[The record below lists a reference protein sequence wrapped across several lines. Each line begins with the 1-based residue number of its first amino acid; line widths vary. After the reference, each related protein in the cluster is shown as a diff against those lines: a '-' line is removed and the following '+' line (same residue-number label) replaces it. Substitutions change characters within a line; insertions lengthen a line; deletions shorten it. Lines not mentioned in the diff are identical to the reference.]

1 MGTIGATVVLNIIK
15 TMKRITVGHEQIS
28 GLTYLSVLLAQVD
41 SITQAY
47 LNMVG
52 TIGATISI
60 TQAYL
65 NMVGT
70 IGATI
75 VTTIVTQIIHD
86 NYYCIIRHQYVT
98 IGHNHHHLSKNT
110 PNVAKIQP
118 TKSKNS
124 STPICDTKCNHQTL
138 TNHCKK
144 HPNLVMISN
153 YTTYK
158 LPICKLYEMSTTL
171 NHNDA
176 DILLKECKKFS
187 ININFHIPSNH
198 LYYEMMK
205 IL

>member
-1 MGTIGATVVLNIIK
+1 MERIK
-15 TMKRITVGHEQIS
+15 VGHEQIS
-28 GLTYLSVLLAQVD
+28 GLTYLSVFLAQVD

-52 TIGATISI
+52 TMGAAIGI

-65 NMVGT
+65 KMART
-70 IGATI
+70 IGTTI
-75 VTTIVTQIIHD
+75 ATTIVTQTIHD
-86 NYYCIIRHQYVT
+86 NYYCIIKHQYVT
-98 IGHNHHHLSKNT
+98 IGHNHYHLLKNT

-118 TKSKNS
+118 TISKNY
-124 STPICDTKCNHQTL
+124 STPICNTKHNHRTL

-144 HPNLVMISN
+144 HPNLIMISN